1 MTKQEFGQG
10 CQVIA
15 NLATTITLVFLW
27 IQNKIS
33 KKQNEINNSKQEQ
46 QKAIELAELYAE
58 EIIPKM
64 SYIQK
69 LYRKI
74 GIEYDLKNIKFHE
87 MKFFDRSEME
97 NLLTDEKIETIISKQ
112 DNIKIEHLIECSQA
126 LECTESKLND
136 FSIFRQL
143 QQLSEEVAATAN
155 QDRRK
160 IEVLANTK
168 EMYYKYEYDN
178 VLTKILNQLEYF
190 SMYFN
195 TGVADESVVY
205 QSLHQS
211 FMYTIKVLYF
221 DISIRNNVGKDKY
234 YTNIIQLYNS
244 WSEKYMEKEKVER
257 ENDRAIVNKPK
268 KIKR

>member
-1 MTKQEFGQG
+1 MTVQALGQG
-10 CQVIA
+10 CQIVA
-15 NLATTITLVFLW
+15 NIATTITLVFLW

-33 KKQNEINNSKQEQ
+33 KKQNYISNSKQEK

-69 LYRKI
+69 LYREI
-74 GIEYDLKNIKFHE
+74 GVEEDLKNIKFQE
-87 MKFFDRSEME
+87 MKFFDINEMK
-97 NLLTDEKIETIISKQ
+97 NLLTDEKIKAIIKKQ
-112 DNIKIEHLIECSQA
+112 ENIKIEQLIECSQA

-136 FSIFRQL
+136 FSIFRQI
-143 QQLSEEVAATAN
+143 QQFNEEVAATSN
-155 QDRRK
+155 QDKRRIK
-160 IEVLANTK
+160 LLANIK
-168 EMYYKYEYDN
+168 EMYYKNEYTN

-211 FMYTIKVLYF
+211 FMYTVKVLYF
-221 DISIRNNVGKDKY
+221 DISIRNKAGKDKY

-244 WSEKYMEKEKVER
+244 WSEKYHEKEKIEI
-257 ENDRAIVNKPK
+257 ENDRSMVTNPK